1 MISVIIASGKRLTE
15 GIKKLA
21 TGTPKAQWN
30 GEKLRTSNSTSPTSM
45 PAMSLNYTGKRLEHE
60 ILQTKPAPIKTLW
73 QGGTG
78 IEDAQAANRLYY
90 GDNFPILASLLQ
102 ESSIR

>member
-1 MISVIIASGKRLTE
+1 
-15 GIKKLA
+15 
-21 TGTPKAQWN
+21 
-30 GEKLRTSNSTSPTSM
+30 
-45 PAMSLNYTGKRLEHE
+45 MSLNYAGKRLEHE

-102 ESSIR
+102 ESSIRGKVQLIYIDPPFATNSVFQSRAQGDAYHDLLIALIISSF